1 MSDELFIGC
10 DVSKGYANFQPV
22 RCDGT
27 PLEAAFRLE
36 DTLQGHLQLK
46 AIIERWISQG
56 IEHLHIGVESTGG
69 YENNWVRLILD
80 WQGELPVRIARLNPA
95 GVSSLRKAGLIRTVT
110 DAVSAEAIAR
120 YLLIFPK
127 KVTWL
132 TPRQAPGNEFA
143 AARKFQ
149 RGTATLDKQRQQ
161 LASQLEKLM
170 YEHFSPLLV
179 YTRHGIPRWL
189 ITLLSKYPSA
199 RSLRR
204 AGKKR
209 LSAVKGVTVEK
220 AGVILDK
227 LSASDTEPGYLDKE
241 NIRQTARQILHLYGL
256 IKQRHEL
263 LQSEYSDDW
272 QVRLLMGVPGIGL
285 QTAVLLR
292 IEIEDVGRF
301 ATAKKLATYFG
312 VCPKYVESGD
322 KKGQIRM
329 SKQGR
334 PQVRKALYM
343 SSLTGIRKDEAMKK
357 LYHRYRSKGHNHYQA
372 MGVVMHKQLRM
383 VYGILIHQAPYNPE
397 VDKKNQQRAKQ
408 KQRAK
413 EDDQNTIRSRQ
424 KKQLN
429 RYQKETVNAPRS
441 RRSVQKLRKEQL
453 ASQSSK
459 VEECTG
465 SPNAPRTEIYE
476 NAT

>member
-1 MSDELFIGC
+1 MNNDLYIGC
-10 DVSKGYANFQPV
+10 DVSKGYADFLPV
-22 RCDGT
+22 GCDGT
-27 PLEAAFRLE
+27 AVEAAFRLE
-36 DTLQGHLQLK
+36 DTPAGHLQLK
-46 AIIERWISQG
+46 TILQGWINQG
-56 IEHLHIGVESTGG
+56 IERLHIGVESTGG

-80 WQGELPVRIARLNPA
+80 WHGELPVRIARLNPS

-120 YLLIFPK
+120 YLLVFPK
-127 KVTWL
+127 KVDWL

-149 RGTATLDKQRQQ
+149 RATATLDKQRQQ
-161 LASQLEKLM
+161 LASQLEKLI
-170 YEHFSPLLV
+170 YENFSPLLV
-179 YTRHGIPRWL
+179 YARNGIPRWL
-189 ITLLSKYPSA
+189 ITLLSKYPSS

-209 LSAVKGVTVEK
+209 LSTIKGITVEK
-220 AGVILDK
+220 AEAVLDK
-227 LSASDTEPGYLDKE
+227 LSASEHEPGFLDRE

-256 IKQRHEL
+256 IEQRHKL
-263 LQSEYSDDW
+263 LKAEYSDDW
-272 QVRLLMGVPGIGL
+272 QVGLLMSVPGIGL

-292 IEIEDVGRF
+292 IEIEDVERF

-334 PQVRKALYM
+334 PEVRKALYM
-343 SSLTGIRKDEAMKK
+343 SGLSAIRHDEAMKK
-357 LYHRYRSKGHNHYQA
+357 LYHRYRRKGHNHYQA
-372 MGVVMHKQLRM
+372 IGVVMHKLLRI
-383 VYGILIHQAPYNPE
+383 VYGILAHQTPYDPA
-397 VDKKNQQRAKQ
+397 VDKANQRRAKQ

-413 EDDQNTIRSRQ
+413 EEDQKRIESQQ
-424 KKQLN
+424 KKRLN

-441 RRSVQKLRKEQL
+441 RRSVQKLRKEQS
-453 ASQSSK
+453 ASQSST

-465 SPNAPRTEIYE
+465 SPNAPRIEIYE
-476 NAT
+476 NVT